1 MGRVQAVFGRI
12 ADITGWIALAFLAF
26 MMVGISV
33 DVVVRAIWGRSVP
46 GLFEMSEMA
55 MVMVVFMGLG
65 WTLKDD
71 AHIRVTMLSDRLPE
85 PARRGLTALAW
96 SAAGLTF
103 LMLAWPS
110 TEEAIYSVSILEYRW
125 GYVQVPIWW
134 AKVAVAGGLWF
145 AALQAFAQA
154 LAELA
159 GIGHATAHDQSSA
172 H

>member
-26 MMVGISV
+26 MMVGISM

-85 PARRGLTALAW
+85 PTPGTARRSRARR
-96 SAAGLTF
+96 
-103 LMLAWPS
+103 WPPAPS
-110 TEEAIYSVSILEYRW
+110 PRPRSPRPSPCTR
-125 GYVQVPIWW
+125 
-134 AKVAVAGGLWF
+134 
-145 AALQAFAQA
+145 
-154 LAELA
+154 
-159 GIGHATAHDQSSA
+159 
-172 H
+172 